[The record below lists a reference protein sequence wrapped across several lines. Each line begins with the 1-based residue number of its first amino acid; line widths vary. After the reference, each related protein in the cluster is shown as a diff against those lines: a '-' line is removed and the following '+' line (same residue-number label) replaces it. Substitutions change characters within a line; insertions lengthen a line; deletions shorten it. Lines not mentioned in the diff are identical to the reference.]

1 MKKAIAIFVLWAMVF
16 GLFGCAGGETPETS
30 APTETEPAAGEFM
43 VGYGR
48 GDITPTA
55 AVPMA
60 GYGNGGTRLSEK
72 VLDPLYL
79 TCVAFRQGEETF
91 LLLSLDLLQP
101 FEAAFAATRLRMVRK
116 TGVPAERIMFCCT
129 HTHSAPQLSATDSNT
144 EMYFEAFQKAALK
157 AAEDAMA
164 DLAPAK
170 LLGTRTQ
177 VEDMNFVRHYLMND
191 GTYYGPNFGSTESGY
206 KSHLR
211 ESDQEMLLVKADREG
226 DKADILLMN
235 WQAHP
240 CFTGGADKRE
250 ISADFI
256 GVVRQTVET
265 ETGMLFAFFQ
275 GAGGDHNAI
284 SFIEGETRY
293 PDNEGYGKQLAKEAI
308 AALANLAPLA
318 GSGVRS
324 VKVMYE
330 ADVNHEDEALLEQAK
345 QVAAFF
351 KASGDRKQANHLA
364 KQLGMTSVYH
374 ANAIVSR
381 PDRPQK
387 AAMEINAAYLGGL
400 ALVTAPFEMFG
411 DSGSY
416 IKENSPFA
424 MTFVC
429 TNANESYAYIPTRE
443 AYEYGCYESYSS
455 YFAKG
460 TAEAVTEEYLKLLK
474 GLQ

>member
-1 MKKAIAIFVLWAMVF
+1 MKKYIALCLVLVLTLSLVA
-16 GLFGCAGGETPETS
+16 CADGQTPETTGTS
-30 APTETEPAAGEFM
+30 APAENAVFQ
-43 VGYGR
+43 VGYAR
-48 GDITPTA
+48 GDITPKA

-60 GYGNGGTRLSEK
+60 GYGNGASRLSET

-79 TCVAFRQGEETF
+79 TCVAFRQGEDTF
-91 LLLSLDLLQP
+91 LLITLDLLQP
-101 FEAAFAATRLRMVRK
+101 FEAVFAATRLRLVRK
-116 TGVPAERIMFCCT
+116 TGVPADRILFCCT

-144 EMYFEAFQKAALK
+144 ELYVEDFQKAALT
-157 AAEDAMA
+157 AAEQAIA

-170 LLGTRTQ
+170 LLGTKTQ
-177 VEDMNFVRHYLMND
+177 VENMNFIRHYLMND
-191 GTYYGPNFGSTESGY
+191 GSYYGPNFGSTESGY

-211 ESDQEMLLVKADREG
+211 ESDKEMLLVKADRE

-240 CFTGGADKRE
+240 CFTGGANKRE
-250 ISADFI
+250 ISADYI
-256 GVVRQTVET
+256 GAVRDAIEQ

-275 GAGGDHNAI
+275 GAGGDHNHV
-284 SFIEGETRY
+284 SFIEGETLY
-293 PDNEGYGKQLAKEAI
+293 NDKDSYGKQLSKEAI
-308 AALANLAPLA
+308 AALPSMIPLE
-318 GSGVRS
+318 GSGIRS

-330 ADVNHEDEALLEQAK
+330 GTVNHEDEHLLEQAR
-345 QVAAFF
+345 QVSAYF
-351 KASGDRKQANHLA
+351 KSTGDRTKANQMA
-364 KQLGMTSVYH
+364 KELGMTSVYH
-374 ANAIVSR
+374 ANAIVAR
-381 PDRPQK
+381 PGRPEK
-387 AAMEINAAYLGGL
+387 AEMEINAVYLGGL

-411 DSGSY
+411 ETGTG

-429 TNANESYAYIPTRE
+429 TVTNESYSYIPTLE

-460 TAEAVTEEYLKLLK
+460 TAEAVAEKYQELLK